1 LQTEISAQVI
11 EDSISDE
18 GIRLTTLQLR
28 FPRFILAEFNTHR
41 QFSRNARSTR
51 AVPTKKLIQ
60 EVLDNPVV
68 PLKWQKN
75 KPGMQSS
82 EPMTDE
88 DAAEALNLWLA
99 ASKSAALYAAKLFE
113 LGLHKQWAGRII
125 EPFMYVDALL
135 SSTHWANFDG
145 LRDHEDAQP
154 EIELLAKKIIEARA
168 DSTPKLLKPG
178 EWHLPY
184 VSQEE
189 RDEWET
195 LVEAPL
201 GPQASVPKGVSRLIK
216 LSVARSARVS
226 YTPFDG
232 NASHEKE
239 FQRYHDLVGSTPV
252 HASPAEHQ
260 ATPDKRIVVGGNV
273 HFGRKSWESPEKHGN
288 FLGWIQHRKMISGN
302 YIPDSWENIS

>member
-1 LQTEISAQVI
+1 MQTEISAQVI

-28 FPRFILAEFNTHR
+28 FPRLILAEFNTHR

-60 EVLDNPVV
+60 EIINNPVV

-82 EPMTDE
+82 EPMHPE
-88 DAAEALNLWLA
+88 DAAEAERIWRQAALA
-99 ASKSAALYAAKLFE
+99 AANYAELLFE

-154 EIELLAKKIIEARA
+154 EIELLAQKIIEARNG
-168 DSTPKLLKPG
+168 STPKLLKHG

-184 VSQEE
+184 VTLNE
-189 RDEWET
+189 RQAYVGRSVVKPGDNGIS
-195 LVEAPL
+195 EA
-201 GPQASVPKGVSRLIK
+201 IK
-216 LSVARSARVS
+216 LSVARCARVS

-232 NASHEKE
+232 NASLEKE

-260 ATPDKRIVVGGNV
+260 ATPDRRIVVGGNP
-273 HFGRKSWESPEKHGN
+273 HFGRKAWENQEQHGN
-288 FLGWIQHRKMISGN
+288 YFGWKQHRKMISGN